1 MPTEEPVNDEAAGPV
16 GGGEYE
22 VSAGEC
28 VISIAEAAGHFWQY
42 LWDHPDNEQLKR
54 VRKDPNVLLAGDR
67 IHVPPIRAKE
77 ESISTEKRHRYRRR
91 GVPSILNLVCRI
103 LDEPLANLPYTLVID
118 GISHSGTTDANGA
131 VKRGIPCGARQAT
144 LTVGVEPDQHVY
156 ELQLGGLDPIET
168 VTGQKARLNNLGYP
182 AGVEN
187 NELTPE
193 FTAALEKF
201 QDDHDLAVT
210 GKADKALLDKLKSLT
225 C

>member
-1 MPTEEPVNDEAAGPV
+1 MPTEETAIDEASGPV
-16 GGGEYE
+16 GGGEHE

-28 VISIAEAAGHFWQY
+28 VISIAEAAGHFWQF
-42 LWDHPDNEQLKR
+42 LWDHPENEQLKR

-67 IHVPPIRAKE
+67 IHVPPIRSKE
-77 ESISTEKRHRYRRR
+77 ESIQSEKRHRYRRR
-91 GVPSILNLVCRI
+91 GVPSILNLVCRV
-103 LDEPLANLPYTLVID
+103 LDVPLADQPYTLLLD
-118 GISHSGTTDANGA
+118 GISHSGKTDANGA

-144 LTVGVEPDQHVY
+144 LTVGVEPDVHVY

-182 AGVEN
+182 AGSEN

-193 FTAALEKF
+193 FTAALKKF
-201 QDDHDLAVT
+201 QEDNHMAVT
-210 GKADKALLDKLKSLT
+210 GKTDTALLDKLKSLT